1 VLLQDPNQTDCES
14 NAVNTT
20 NSSPLPVS
28 ESGDMVHR
36 QPTGADEWR
45 SGWTLVFSSAIAMV
59 LAAIPTASLGVFIA
73 PLQAEFGWS
82 RAVITSAIL
91 THALCVL
98 LLSPLVGRIINK
110 HGVRRVGLVGIIA
123 VSVAISGV
131 GLSGP
136 SIISWY
142 VAWTLVGIAQ
152 TFAGPIIWSTAIV
165 RKFNRSRGLALAV
178 MLSGTGVATALIA
191 PATLAG
197 IATWG
202 WRATFW
208 AFGATAVLICF
219 PLVYFLFRDPTSTGS
234 SSLREMRSMPADQRA
249 QAGDDEKANPWR
261 TGLFAKLA
269 LCSFGVALALSA
281 LFVHLV
287 PILQGRGLSA
297 AEAVSVVSVLGATQ
311 FVARLF
317 GGHLIDRYFAPYV
330 GAVMFAMIAA
340 ACLILLGKSISLPL
354 AAVVG
359 VLAGAGLGLELDLMA
374 YLVSRYIGMR
384 AYATCYG
391 LLLGLYGIGFGV
403 GAVLAGAAFDRFGS
417 YQHILVVMTVILA
430 GCGVLIATLGRYPE
444 QTASSERLTASKG
457 RKAA

>member
-1 VLLQDPNQTDCES
+1 
-14 NAVNTT
+14 VNTT
-20 NSSPLPVS
+20 NASQLPVS
-28 ESGDMVHR
+28 KSDDMVHR

-82 RAVITSAIL
+82 RATITSAIL

-110 HGVRRVGLVGIIA
+110 HGARRVGLTGIGA
-123 VSVAISGV
+123 VSVAIAGV

-136 SIISWY
+136 SVISWY
-142 VAWTLVGIAQ
+142 VAWIVVGIAQ

-165 RKFNRSRGLALAV
+165 RKFNHSRGLALAV

-197 IATWG
+197 IANWG

-208 AFGATAVLICF
+208 AFGATALLICF
-219 PLVYFLFRDPTSTGS
+219 PLVYFLFRDPTSTGP
-234 SSLREMRSMPADQRA
+234 SSLREMRSRPTNQRA
-249 QAGDDEKANPWR
+249 QAGEVEKVDSWR
-261 TGLFAKLA
+261 TGRFAKMA

-287 PILQGRGLSA
+287 PILQARGLSA
-297 AEAVSVVSVLGATQ
+297 TEAVSVVSVLGVTQ
-311 FVARLF
+311 LVARLF
-317 GGHLIDRYFAPYV
+317 GGHLLDRYFAPYV
-330 GAVMFAMIAA
+330 GAVMFAMIAV
-340 ACLILLGKSISLPL
+340 ACLILLGKSISLPV
-354 AAVVG
+354 AALVG
-359 VLAGAGLGLELDLMA
+359 ILAGAGLGLELDLMA
-374 YLVSRYIGMR
+374 YLVSRYFGLR

-391 LLLGLYGIGFGV
+391 LLLGLYGIGFGA
-403 GAVLAGAAFDRFGS
+403 GAVLAGAAFDHFGT
-417 YQHILVVMTVILA
+417 YQHILIVMTVILA
-430 GCGVLIATLGRYPE
+430 GCGVVIATLGRYPE
-444 QTASSERLTASKG
+444 QTASSDPVKAPKG